1 MSFRTVGWGTEI
13 MVERGG
19 QLNYQ
24 IKIRG
29 ELDPA
34 WAEWFEGLEL
44 THDAEGNTVLTGP
57 VVDHTALH
65 SMLLKIRD
73 LNLKLISVNEVEGNS
88 KKVSPEYP

>member
-1 MSFRTVGWGTEI
+1 
-13 MVERGG
+13 MVEQGG
-19 QLNYQ
+19 QLFYQ

-34 WAEWFEGLEL
+34 WTEWFEGLAL
-44 THDAEGNTVLTGP
+44 THDAEGNTLLTGP
-57 VVDHTALH
+57 IVDQTALH

-73 LNLKLISVNEVEGNS
+73 LNLKLISVNEIKGDS